1 MICMPGRGGF
11 MAAKEVLATIRQD
24 LEARV
29 GQKIKLRANRGRK
42 KIIEKVGILEKT
54 YPNIFIIRLEEQKS
68 PERRISFSYTDV
80 LTDTVELMVEGEEG
94 DIKIGAKP

>member
-1 MICMPGRGGF
+1 LAG
-11 MAAKEVLATIRQD
+11 KEVLATIRED

-42 KIIEKVGILEKT
+42 KILERTGILEKT
-54 YPNIFIIRLEEQKS
+54 YPNIFVILLEETKS

-80 LTDTVELMVEGEEG
+80 LTNTVELMVEGESG
-94 DIKIGAKP
+94 SKRLGATP

>member
-1 MICMPGRGGF
+1 

-42 KIIEKVGILEKT
+42 KIMEKVGILEKT
-54 YPNIFIIRLEEQKS
+54 YPHIFVIRLEEQKS

-80 LTDTVELMVEGEEG
+80 LTDTVELMIEGEEG
-94 DIKIGAKP
+94 DIKIGAKS